1 MNPLKRLASQTA
13 VYGLS
18 SILGRFLNYLLVPLY
33 TYTFVPADYGVVA
46 EFYAYMGFLAVLMTF
61 GMETGY
67 FRFRSKG
74 DDDPNTVLA
83 TVLRFLILVNGM
95 FLALAVAFQQPV
107 ADLLRHAAHPEY
119 IWWVAAIL
127 AMDSVGNAAFA
138 RLRAENNA
146 LRFAGIKLVEIG
158 ANIGLNVFFIVLCR
172 QAFEAD
178 PESVLGRLWDP
189 DIGVGYV
196 FLSNL
201 AASGLKLVLLTPQFR
216 GALTGFDGELFRR
229 MLRYSLPMVVIGMA
243 GIVNEMLDRAAL
255 KYLLPYDDA
264 TNMAQLGIYSACY
277 KLSILM
283 TLFIQAFRYAGEP
296 FFFSY
301 AKQRDA
307 KQVYALVLNW
317 FVIFCVFIFLMVT
330 LYLDL
335 FQYFVGSDYREG
347 LRVVPVLLLA
357 NLLLGVY
364 VNLSIWYK
372 LTDRTLLG
380 AWVALAGAGITVLSL
395 WLLVPTF
402 GYEGAA
408 WAHLIC
414 YGAMVVLSYALG
426 RRYYPVPY
434 DLLRVFGYIGLGLA
448 LYAAGRW
455 LTDQA
460 GWNPFVAGSLLLA
473 AYLAVVALLDG
484 RTLLNARSGSAQ
496 GAEDEVASSDVAEAT
511 ATAPD
516 GAHRTEQHPRAPRQ
530 ASARQTL
537 SRKTTF
543 ERRHGRAGRPQ
554 ATMRPAATE
563 PAQRRIRRPNL
574 SHLDLGLAVA
584 AALLAGLSLAFNEA
598 DKAPLYLLLAYLL
611 WRLSRRR

>member
-67 FRFRSKG
+67 FRFRSAG
-74 DDDPNTVLA
+74 EDDPDTVLA
-83 TVLRFLILVNGM
+83 TVLRFLILANGG
-95 FLALAVAFQQPV
+95 FLVLAIVFQQPV
-107 ADLLRHAAHPEY
+107 AELLRHGDHPEY

-138 RLRAENNA
+138 RLRAEERA
-146 LRFAGIKLVEIG
+146 LKFATIKLIEIG

-172 QAFEAD
+172 QAYEAD
-178 PESVLGRLWDP
+178 PGSFLGRLWVP
-189 DIGVGYV
+189 EIGVGYV
-196 FLSNL
+196 FISNL
-201 AASGLKLVLLTPQFR
+201 AASGLKLLLLTPQFR
-216 GALTGFDGELFRR
+216 GALLGFDGALFRR

-255 KYLLPYDDA
+255 KFLLPYDDA
-264 TNMAQLGIYSACY
+264 TNMAQLGIYSAVY

-283 TLFIQAFRYAGEP
+283 MLFIQAFRYAGEP

-307 KQVYALVLNW
+307 KEIYALVLTW
-317 FVIFCVFIFLMVT
+317 FVIFCVLIFLLVT
-330 LYLDL
+330 LFIDG
-335 FQYFVGSDYREG
+335 FQYFIGEAYREG
-347 LRVVPVLLLA
+347 LHVVPVLLLA

-372 LTDRTLLG
+372 LTDRTLMG
-380 AWVALAGAGITVLSL
+380 AWVALTGAGITVVSL
-395 WLLVPTF
+395 WLLVPAF

-414 YGAMVVLSYALG
+414 YSAMVVLSYGLG

-434 DLLRVFGYIGLGLA
+434 EVLRVLGYIALGLGLF
-448 LYAAGRW
+448 AAGRW
-455 LTDQA
+455 LTDELA
-460 GWNPFVAGSLLLA
+460 WHPFVAGSLLLA
-473 AYLAVVALLDG
+473 LYLLLVAVLDG
-484 RTLLNARSGSAQ
+484 RRLLK
-496 GAEDEVASSDVAEAT
+496 
-511 ATAPD
+511 APD
-516 GAHRTEQHPRAPRQ
+516 SRRRRRMKPRRTPRA
-530 ASARQTL
+530 
-537 SRKTTF
+537 
-543 ERRHGRAGRPQ
+543 Q
-554 ATMRPAATE
+554 ATMRQATMRQPPSRGPAA
-563 PAQRRIRRPNL
+563 RWRPSL
-574 SHLDLGLAVA
+574 RQVDLGLAVA
-584 AALLAGLSLAFNEA
+584 AAVMAVVSLALDDVA
-598 DKAPLYLLLAYLL
+598 KAPLYALLAYLL
-611 WRLSRRR
+611 WRLRDRRQERAEPGKARFSTKAAEPRADDHKRGI

>member
-1 MNPLKRLASQTA
+1 MTPLKRLASQTA

-18 SILGRFLNYLLVPLY
+18 SIVGRFLNYLLVPLY

-74 DDDPNTVLA
+74 DDDPGTVLA
-83 TVLRFLILVNGM
+83 TVVRFLVLANGAFLV
-95 FLALAVAFQQPV
+95 LAVVYQQPI
-107 ADLLRHAAHPEY
+107 ADLLRHADHPEY

-138 RLRAENNA
+138 RLRAEDKA
-146 LRFAGIKLVEIG
+146 FRFAAIKLIEIG

-172 QAFEAD
+172 QAYEAD
-178 PESVLGRLWDP
+178 PGSFLGQLWNP
-189 DIGVGYV
+189 EIGVGYV
-196 FLSNL
+196 FISNL
-201 AASGLKLVLLTPQFR
+201 AASVLKLVLLAPQFR
-216 GALTGFDGELFRR
+216 GALTGFDGALFRR

-264 TNMAQLGIYSACY
+264 TNMAQLGIYSAVY

-307 KQVYALVLNW
+307 RQMYALVLTW
-317 FVIFCVFIFLMVT
+317 FVIFCVFIFLLVT
-330 LYLDL
+330 LYIDV
-335 FQYFVGSDYREG
+335 FQYFVGSAYREG
-347 LRVVPVLLLA
+347 LVVVPVLLLA

-380 AWVALAGAGITVLSL
+380 AWVSLAGAAITVAML
-395 WLLVPTF
+395 WFLVPRV
-402 GYEGAA
+402 GYQGAA
-408 WAHLIC
+408 WAHLAC
-414 YGAMVVLSYALG
+414 YSVMVALSYGLG

-434 DLLRVFGYIGLGLA
+434 DMPRVAGYIALGLG

-455 LTDQA
+455 LTTDL
-460 GWNPFVAGSLLLA
+460 GWHHLAAGSVLMAL
-473 AYLAVVALLDG
+473 YLAIVAVADG
-484 RTLLNARSGSAQ
+484 RKLAR
-496 GAEDEVASSDVAEAT
+496 
-511 ATAPD
+511 
-516 GAHRTEQHPRAPRQ
+516 
-530 ASARQTL
+530 
-537 SRKTTF
+537 
-543 ERRHGRAGRPQ
+543 RPQ
-554 ATMRPAATE
+554 AQSEA
-563 PAQRRIRRPNL
+563 
-574 SHLDLGLAVA
+574 GVA
-584 AALLAGLSLAFNEA
+584 
-598 DKAPLYLLLAYLL
+598 P
-611 WRLSRRR
+611 

>member
-1 MNPLKRLASQTA
+1 MAGRGSGGRDRTGCVPHATIPPAVHRNACPSPLHPLKRLASQTA

-67 FRFRSKG
+67 FRFRAAG

-83 TVLRFLILVNGM
+83 TVLRFLILVNSG
-95 FLALAVAFQQPV
+95 FLLLAFVLQQPI
-107 ADLLRHAAHPEY
+107 AELLRHADHPEY

-138 RLRAENNA
+138 RLRVENKA
-146 LRFAGIKLVEIG
+146 LHFAGIKLVEIG
-158 ANIGLNVFFIVLCR
+158 GNIGLNVFFIVFCR
-172 QAFEAD
+172 QAWEAD
-178 PESVLGRLWDP
+178 PQSTLGQLWRP
-189 DIGVGYV
+189 EIGVGYV

-201 AASGLKLVLLTPQFR
+201 AASGLKLLLLLPQFR
-216 GALTGFDGELFRR
+216 GALLGFNVALFQR

-301 AKQRDA
+301 AKERDA
-307 KQVYALVLNW
+307 KQIYALVLTW
-317 FVIFCVFIFLMVT
+317 FVIFCVFIFLLVT
-330 LYLDL
+330 LYIDV
-335 FQYFVGSDYREG
+335 FQYFVGAAYREG
-347 LRVVPVLLLA
+347 LHVVPVLLLA
-357 NLLLGVY
+357 NLLLGIY

-380 AWVALAGAGITVLSL
+380 AGVALAGSGITVASL
-395 WLLVPTF
+395 WLLVPTL
-402 GYEGAA
+402 GYVGAA
-408 WAHLIC
+408 YAHLIC
-414 YGAMVVLSYALG
+414 YTAIVLLSYGLG

-434 DLLRVFGYIGLGLA
+434 QVLRVLMYIVIGVG
-448 LYAAGRW
+448 LYAAARW
-455 LTDQA
+455 LTESLP
-460 GWNPFVAGSLLLA
+460 WNPFALGCLLLGL
-473 AYLAVVALLDG
+473 YLAVVALLDG
-484 RTLLNARSGSAQ
+484 LPLLS
-496 GAEDEVASSDVAEAT
+496 
-511 ATAPD
+511 
-516 GAHRTEQHPRAPRQ
+516 RAP
-530 ASARQTL
+530 ARP
-537 SRKTTF
+537 KTA
-543 ERRHGRAGRPQ
+543 AGRLQ
-554 ATMRPAATE
+554 
-563 PAQRRIRRPNL
+563 
-574 SHLDLGLAVA
+574 
-584 AALLAGLSLAFNEA
+584 
-598 DKAPLYLLLAYLL
+598 LAY
-611 WRLSRRR
+611 SRRYLR